1 MKCEYCGAEIIGKGA
16 FCRNCGTRITAS
28 KQPRVEAKPA
38 PAQPAAPVQMA
49 APIQTAAPL
58 YPADILASV
67 NTAALPRVQPGTLP
81 RVEELPTP
89 IPVPVF
95 DEKSDSWLPA
105 EQAEGDLEFPHI
117 LPAQSPAIQ
126 LPTKRGLG
134 KMILFGILTLGIY
147 PLVIWSRMVTEL
159 NLAASR
165 HDGKR
170 TMPYFAAFYLAPV
183 TLGIFNIVWMHKFCN
198 RIGAEL
204 ERRGIDYSFGAK
216 TFWLWNVLGSFI
228 LVGPFIFIHKLLKSM
243 NQINGHFNLYG

>member
-1 MKCEYCGAEIIGKGA
+1 MKCEYCGAEIFGKGA
-16 FCRNCGTRITAS
+16 FCRNCGTRVTVQE
-28 KQPRVEAKPA
+28 QPKPEVKPA
-38 PAQPAAPVQMA
+38 PAQPAAPV
-49 APIQTAAPL
+49 
-58 YPADILASV
+58 YPVDALASV
-67 NTAALPRVQPGTLP
+67 NTAVLPRVQPGTLP

-89 IPVPVF
+89 IPAPVF

-105 EQAEGDLEFPHI
+105 EQVEADREFPHI
-117 LPAQSPAIQ
+117 LPAQAPAIQ
-126 LPTKRGLG
+126 LPVKRSLW
-134 KMILFGILTLGIY
+134 KMILFGALTLGIY
-147 PLVIWSRMVTEL
+147 PMVIWSRLVTEL

-170 TMPYFAAFYLAPV
+170 TMPYFAIFFLAPV
-183 TLGIFNIVWMHKFCN
+183 TLSIFILVWIHKFCN